1 MLFIGSNPLS
11 GIGQVV
17 RKYSSLFPESKIVE
31 YGSDIEKGSDVFV
44 FALPIPD
51 VIQYLIHVK
60 ERARKVVCMT
70 VCETETV
77 HELYGHLVKLFPT
90 VYVPSEFCQQVF
102 SRQFPDTKFDVIRHH
117 VPLFKV
123 VRNKDTSTYIFYHIG
138 NVEDPRKQTKKII
151 EAFMRLNRPDTL
163 LVLKATCKQPVKW
176 KLPRVHIINGR
187 PAFSANLLAQAV
199 RRHPD
204 YDYRVL
210 EKTSKICRIR
220 FLSRGELLGEELFT
234 IEMAERAGLLK
245 NPTWRSYPEAM
256 LFSRALTAGMRTH
269 CPDALGGSPA
279 YTPEELGASDVVP
292 VTVTEP
298 APPAPA
304 LVPDAELLAKAYAAC
319 GDAGL
324 SDDGLIALVDELSK
338 GAAQTLDQL
347 PLLTLQRLAKV
358 GVSAET
364 VVRCNGDEGATTED
378 PDDLPAAWAT

>member
-1 MLFIGSNPLS
+1 MAIQNSSALTAPGS
-11 GIGQVV
+11 
-17 RKYSSLFPESKIVE
+17 SSLSLQV
-31 YGSDIEKGSDVFV
+31 SSVDDLARLARV
-44 FALPIPD
+44 FAASGLFG
-51 VIQYLIHVK
+51 
-60 ERARKVVCMT
+60 RAGNQ
-70 VCETETV
+70 ET
-77 HELYGHLVKLFPT
+77 
-90 VYVPSEFCQQVF
+90 QVAECAIRLMAGMEAGF
-102 SRQFPDTKFDVIRHH
+102 SPFA
-117 VPLFKV
+117 
-123 VRNKDTSTYIFYHIG
+123 S
-138 NVEDPRKQTKKII
+138 
-151 EAFMRLNRPDTL
+151 
-163 LVLKATCKQPVKW
+163 ATG
-176 KLPRVHIINGR
+176 VHIINGR

-210 EKTSKICRIR
+210 EKTAQLCRIR
-220 FLSRGELLGEELFT
+220 FLSRGEVLGEELFT

-269 CPDALGGSPA
+269 CPDALGGHPA

-324 SDDGLIALVDELSK
+324 SDDGLIALVDELSQ

-347 PLLTLQRLAKV
+347 PVLTLQRLAKV

-364 VVRCNGDEGATTED
+364 VARCNGDATTTED
-378 PDDLPAAWAT
+378 PDDLPAAWSA

>member
-1 MLFIGSNPLS
+1 MAIQNSSALTAPGT
-11 GIGQVV
+11 
-17 RKYSSLFPESKIVE
+17 SSLSLQV
-31 YGSDIEKGSDVFV
+31 SSVDDLARLARV
-44 FALPIPD
+44 FAASGLFG
-51 VIQYLIHVK
+51 
-60 ERARKVVCMT
+60 RAGNQ
-70 VCETETV
+70 ET
-77 HELYGHLVKLFPT
+77 
-90 VYVPSEFCQQVF
+90 QVAECAIRLMAGMEAGF
-102 SRQFPDTKFDVIRHH
+102 SPFA
-117 VPLFKV
+117 
-123 VRNKDTSTYIFYHIG
+123 S
-138 NVEDPRKQTKKII
+138 
-151 EAFMRLNRPDTL
+151 
-163 LVLKATCKQPVKW
+163 ATG
-176 KLPRVHIINGR
+176 VHIINGR

-210 EKTSKICRIR
+210 EKTAKICRIR
-220 FLSRGELLGEELFT
+220 FLSRDEVLGEELFT

-269 CPDALGGSPA
+269 CPDALGGSSA

>member
-1 MLFIGSNPLS
+1 MAIQNSSALTAPGT
-11 GIGQVV
+11 
-17 RKYSSLFPESKIVE
+17 SSLSLQV
-31 YGSDIEKGSDVFV
+31 SSVDDLARLARV
-44 FALPIPD
+44 FAASGLFG
-51 VIQYLIHVK
+51 
-60 ERARKVVCMT
+60 RAGNQDTQIAECAIRLMAGM
-70 VCETETV
+70 EA
-77 HELYGHLVKLFPT
+77 G
-90 VYVPSEFCQQVF
+90 F
-102 SRQFPDTKFDVIRHH
+102 SPFA
-117 VPLFKV
+117 
-123 VRNKDTSTYIFYHIG
+123 S
-138 NVEDPRKQTKKII
+138 
-151 EAFMRLNRPDTL
+151 
-163 LVLKATCKQPVKW
+163 ATG
-176 KLPRVHIINGR
+176 VHIINGR

-204 YDYRVL
+204 YDYRVM
-210 EKTSKICRIR
+210 EKTAKICRVR
-220 FLSRGELLGEELFT
+220 FLSRGEVLGEELFT

-269 CPDALGGSPA
+269 CPDALGGSSA

>member
-1 MLFIGSNPLS
+1 MAIQNSSAITVPGT
-11 GIGQVV
+11 
-17 RKYSSLFPESKIVE
+17 SSLSLQV
-31 YGSDIEKGSDVFV
+31 SSVDDLARLARV
-44 FALPIPD
+44 FAASGLFG
-51 VIQYLIHVK
+51 
-60 ERARKVVCMT
+60 RAGNQDTQIAECAIRLMAGM
-70 VCETETV
+70 EA
-77 HELYGHLVKLFPT
+77 G
-90 VYVPSEFCQQVF
+90 F
-102 SRQFPDTKFDVIRHH
+102 SPFA
-117 VPLFKV
+117 
-123 VRNKDTSTYIFYHIG
+123 S
-138 NVEDPRKQTKKII
+138 
-151 EAFMRLNRPDTL
+151 
-163 LVLKATCKQPVKW
+163 ATG
-176 KLPRVHIINGR
+176 VHIINGR

-210 EKTSKICRIR
+210 EKTAKICRIR

-269 CPDALGGSPA
+269 CPDALGGSSA